1 MAAKIVRSLTR
12 LSVVAALMF
21 FATSFVQTDL
31 PGMGTVRALAQTT
44 GDVPGNWS
52 GNISDTQ
59 FWRAIRKGVTG
70 SVSIPDKKA
79 GQLVQSDGDEL
90 RAFRQG
96 PMSQFGGWLL
106 VGSLIVLGLFYV
118 GRGRIQ
124 VEAGLSGRTIERFN
138 AFERFV
144 HWLTASSFII
154 LALTGLNMLYGKYV
168 LPSIIGKSAFASLTM
183 FGKFAHD
190 WIAWA
195 FILGIIL
202 MFFSWVRHN
211 IPNMTDVR
219 WILAGGGMF
228 SEGVHPPA
236 KRFNA
241 GQKIIFWLVI
251 VGGASLSGSGL
262 ALLFPFEIEMFAA
275 TFKVMNQLGT
285 NFPTELSPIQETQ
298 YALMWHGIIALVMI
312 AIIIAHIYIG
322 SLGMEGAF
330 DAVGTGQV
338 DINWAKEHH
347 NLWVQEM
354 ESMDE
359 NSGVPNRGTE

>member
-106 VGSLIVLGLFYV
+106 IGSLIVLGLFYV

-211 IPNMTDVR
+211 IPNMADVR
-219 WILAGGGMF
+219 WLLAGGGMF
-228 SEGVHPPA
+228 SKGGHPPA

-251 VGGASLSGSGL
+251 VGGASLSGTGL

-298 YALMWHGIIALVMI
+298 YALIWHGVMALVMI

-338 DINWAKEHH
+338 DINWANEHH

-354 ESMDE
+354 ESIGE
-359 NSGVPNRGTE
+359 NAIAPNQGTE

>member
-106 VGSLIVLGLFYV
+106 IGSLIVLGLFYV

-124 VEAGLSGRTIERFN
+124 VKAGLSGRTIERFN

-211 IPNMTDVR
+211 IPNMADVR
-219 WILAGGGMF
+219 WLLAGGGMF

-262 ALLFPFEIEMFAA
+262 ALLFPFEIEMFAG

-285 NFPTELSPIQETQ
+285 NLPTELSP
-298 YALMWHGIIALVMI
+298 
-312 AIIIAHIYIG
+312 
-322 SLGMEGAF
+322 
-330 DAVGTGQV
+330 
-338 DINWAKEHH
+338 
-347 NLWVQEM
+347 
-354 ESMDE
+354 
-359 NSGVPNRGTE
+359 

>member
-106 VGSLIVLGLFYV
+106 IGSLIVLGLFYV

-211 IPNMTDVR
+211 IPNMADVR
-219 WILAGGGMF
+219 WLLAGGGMF

-251 VGGASLSGSGL
+251 LGGASLSGSGL
-262 ALLFPFEIEMFAA
+262 ALLFPFEIEMFAG

-298 YALMWHGIIALVMI
+298 YALMWHGIMALVMI

-347 NLWVQEM
+347 NLWVQEL

-359 NSGVPNRGTE
+359 NAVAPNRGTE

>member
-106 VGSLIVLGLFYV
+106 IGSLIVLGLFYV

-211 IPNMTDVR
+211 IPNMADVR
-219 WILAGGGMF
+219 WLLAGGGMF
-228 SEGVHPPA
+228 SKGVHPPA

-251 VGGASLSGSGL
+251 VGGASLSGTGL

-298 YALMWHGIIALVMI
+298 YALIWHGVMALVMI

-354 ESMDE
+354 ESIGE
-359 NSGVPNRGTE
+359 NAIVPNQGTE

>member
-106 VGSLIVLGLFYV
+106 IGSLIVLGLFYV

-154 LALTGLNMLYGKYV
+154 LSLTGLNMLYGKYL

-211 IPNMTDVR
+211 IPNMADVR
-219 WILAGGGMF
+219 WLLAGGGMF
-228 SEGVHPPA
+228 SKGVHPPA

-251 VGGASLSGSGL
+251 EGGASLSGTGL
-262 ALLFPFEIEMFAA
+262 ALLFPVEIEMFAA
-275 TFKVMNQLGT
+275 TFKVMNQLVS

-298 YALMWHGIIALVMI
+298 YALMWHGIMALVMI

-359 NSGVPNRGTE
+359 NAIAPNRGTE

>member
-1 MAAKIVRSLTR
+1 MAAMILRTLARHLALVAIAAFIFTFTPNFGSSLG
-12 LSVVAALMF
+12 VAPA
-21 FATSFVQTDL
+21 A
-31 PGMGTVRALAQTT
+31 AQTS
-44 GDVPGNWS
+44 GNVPGNWS
-52 GNISDTQ
+52 GNVSDSK
-59 FWRAIRKGVTG
+59 FWFAIRKGVAGT
-70 SVSIPDKKA
+70 VTIPDKKA
-79 GQLVQSDGDEL
+79 AQLVQSDGDEL

-106 VGSLIVLGLFYV
+106 IGSLILIGLFYV

-124 VEAGLSGRTIERFN
+124 VDAGLSGRTIERFN

-168 LPSIIGKSAFASLTM
+168 LPSLIGKSAFASLTM

-211 IPNMTDVR
+211 IPNMVDVR
-219 WILAGGGMF
+219 WLMAGGGMF

-298 YALMWHGIIALVMI
+298 YALMWHGIMALVMI

-338 DINWAKEHH
+338 DINWANEHH

-359 NSGVPNRGTE
+359 NAAAPNRGTE